1 MVKKRRFSQWKTS
14 FYAGFTKIRRKIRD
28 SKRPYV
34 AQQRKMECAPGK
46 SGFGKNNPICPFG
59 KNTRSKTERVSLCI
73 IACTLMPFLYMPDVL
88 CVLSHRP
95 VGGEG
100 SSGGDILE
108 TLPPKAQP
116 ILIVPIGSEL
126 GVQVA
131 GKVLEQEVVI
141 RPCAS
146 WRRPAAPCAAR
157 QALHRSR
164 WCRPPTCPPPAAAGD
179 CCRTALWAGSCLGWT
194 PAPPPWSRRYSCSL
208 ALPAGRSPRWRRP
221 RCPGSQPH

>member
-1 MVKKRRFSQWKTS
+1 MISEKYFHLFSVSGLFSFTLCVIMMSEQERFLPMMAGLQHFPVSRAGGRFSQWKTS

-46 SGFGKNNPICPFG
+46 SSFGKNNPICPFG

-126 GVQVA
+126 GV
-131 GKVLEQEVVI
+131 
-141 RPCAS
+141 
-146 WRRPAAPCAAR
+146 
-157 QALHRSR
+157 
-164 WCRPPTCPPPAAAGD
+164 
-179 CCRTALWAGSCLGWT
+179 
-194 PAPPPWSRRYSCSL
+194 
-208 ALPAGRSPRWRRP
+208 
-221 RCPGSQPH
+221 